1 MKKLAVVGIAVAVT
15 LCGACAKKE
24 KSPKDLPPAAGSGAK
39 PLPDIPNLKP
49 AGSGSA
55 EGSGAGSVVTA
66 DAAVTGTLQ
75 AREEVSV
82 AAKSSGTILKILVD
96 ENTKVK
102 QGQLLFQLDSRD
114 QQLARQQAS
123 NQLAGAQLQL
133 KTAQREYDRIKG
145 LVAQNALPQ
154 QQLDQLESQVEGAR
168 LQIAGAKNAIAMSSK
183 QIGDASVRS
192 PLSGV
197 VTKKLMAV
205 GEYATMMPPSPVVIV
220 QDQSSLELK
229 FRLPER
235 TLTSVKTGDAVTV
248 RLPSL
253 TQVRR
258 ASVAQ
263 ISPMV
268 DPRTR
273 TIELTAVLDNCDGGL
288 RPGLTAEVILGAPTG
303 DLTAPACQKAVA
315 GGTAPK
321 AKSAP

>member
-1 MKKLAVVGIAVAVT
+1 
-15 LCGACAKKE
+15 
-24 KSPKDLPPAAGSGAK
+24 LPE
-39 PLPDIPNLKP
+39 LPDLKP
-49 AGSGSA
+49 AGSGS
-55 EGSGAGSVVTA
+55 GVGSVVA
-66 DAAVTGTLQ
+66 AEAAVTGTLQ

-82 AAKSSGTILKILVD
+82 AARSSGTIQSILVD
-96 ENTKVK
+96 ENSQVK
-102 QGQLLFQLDSRD
+102 KGQLLFQLDSRD
-114 QQLARQQAS
+114 QQLMRQQAA
-123 NQLAGAQLQL
+123 NQLAGAELQL

-154 QQLDQLESQVEGAR
+154 QQLDQLEAQVDGAR
-168 LQIAGAKNAIAMSSK
+168 LQIAAARNAIAMSSK

-197 VTKKLMAV
+197 VTRKLMSV

-235 TLTSVKTGDAVTV
+235 SLASVKQGDAVTV
-248 RLPSL
+248 TIPSL
-253 TQVRR
+253 DQVRR
-258 ASVAQ
+258 ADVAQ

-288 RPGLTAEVILGAPTG
+288 RPGLTADVAMGAPAG
-303 DLTAPACQKAVA
+303 KVTAPACAGKA
-315 GGTAPK
+315 P
-321 AKSAP
+321 